1 MLDKSINSSYVY
13 STFCNGCD
21 GTCTFIQTTIMA
33 INRLLTERDLMIIRH
48 LSCCISFRDFVAI
61 IGRTIEHPYMSV
73 KRSLAEL
80 QSLNIVTKVERNSS
94 SHIFY
99 ELTCIGREYVR
110 LLPFEME
117 YPDKDFII
125 PEVDAVE
132 IYDR

>member
-1 MLDKSINSSYVY
+1 
-13 STFCNGCD
+13 
-21 GTCTFIQTTIMA
+21 
-33 INRLLTERDLMIIRH
+33 
-48 LSCCISFRDFVAI
+48 
-61 IGRTIEHPYMSV
+61 MSV